1 MSWANREMRRVK
13 FEKGLQT
20 EKMGRFNPPKPER
33 KCWPTESALE
43 QTMEMHGNKT
53 RTWKTAEARRKK
65 GRLKTTAAIL
75 TLSRA
80 ENELQG
86 QNSEKSSGAF
96 HETCSMVLIRSF
108 SVISSFKRTSRMISA
123 SGVPPGSR
131 VKTASGKWF
140 LRSWKMV
147 FFPEPSIPVS
157 VTYFL
162 SGILLFS
169 IS

>member
-1 MSWANREMRRVK
+1 VREAAKSTAQVLSNLFKKWHFFKGCRLGKISWANWEMRRVR

-80 ENELQG
+80 ENEL
-86 QNSEKSSGAF
+86 
-96 HETCSMVLIRSF
+96 
-108 SVISSFKRTSRMISA
+108 
-123 SGVPPGSR
+123 
-131 VKTASGKWF
+131 
-140 LRSWKMV
+140 
-147 FFPEPSIPVS
+147 
-157 VTYFL
+157 
-162 SGILLFS
+162 
-169 IS
+169 